1 MSYTG
6 RAKWLKKKGYKYIG
20 ESDSELKSKKT
31 VKAYRR
37 DGSPSQYV
45 KYNDDLGY
53 PYFEVYIKNKKR

>member
-20 ESDSELKSKKT
+20 ESDSELKAMKT
-31 VKAYRR
+31 VRTHRQDKT
-37 DGSPSQYV
+37 PSQYV

-53 PYFEVYIKNKKR
+53 PYYEVYVKNKRR